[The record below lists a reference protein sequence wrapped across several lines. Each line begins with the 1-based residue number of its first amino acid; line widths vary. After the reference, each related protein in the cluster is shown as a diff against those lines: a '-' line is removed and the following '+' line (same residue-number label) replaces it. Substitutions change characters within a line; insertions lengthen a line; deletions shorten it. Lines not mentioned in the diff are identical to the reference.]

1 MTVLERFL
9 KYARVETTSC
19 EANECCPSTPGQKV
33 LGAMLAEELR
43 AMGIAD
49 AMMDEHGYVYAS
61 IPAKGAAER
70 PAIGLIAHM
79 DTSDGVKGPTDPQI
93 LRNYDGKAITLKNG
107 TVIDGFDFLPGLKGT
122 DLVVTAGDS
131 VLGADDKAGVAEIMT
146 LCERMAAPD
155 APDHGKICVAF
166 TPDEEIV
173 RGADL
178 FDVKRF
184 GADFAY
190 TVDGGA
196 LGELEYECFNAASC
210 IIAVK
215 GVNIH
220 PGSAKNQMKNASL
233 IAMEFAGMLPAWE
246 RPEHTEG
253 YEGFYHLTGMR
264 GDEESAELRYIIRDH
279 DAEKFEERKTAVCR
293 IGEYLNGKYGAGTV
307 EVQLKDSYRNMREI
321 IEAHPET
328 VERAKKAFLACGVEP
343 AIQPIR
349 GGTHGAR
356 LSFMGL
362 PCPNLS
368 TGGYNFH
375 GRKELI
381 SVQSMEKMTEV
392 LIELIRAEGQE
403 TGTRDGQEV

>member
-1 MTVLERFL
+1 MTVLDRFL
-9 KYARVETTSC
+9 KYARIETTSC
-19 EANECCPSTPGQKV
+19 EANGQCPSTPGQKV

-43 AMGIAD
+43 SMGVTD
-49 AMMDEHGYVYAS
+49 AEMDEHGYVYAT
-61 IPAKGAAER
+61 IPAKNGAGK

-93 LRNYDGKAITLKNG
+93 IRNYDGNAITLKNG
-107 TVIDGFDFLPGLKGT
+107 VVIDGFDFLPELKGM

-146 LCERMAAPD
+146 LCEKMTVSD
-155 APDHGKICVAF
+155 APDHRKICVAF
-166 TPDEEIV
+166 TPDEEIG

-178 FDVKRF
+178 FDVERF

-210 IIAVK
+210 KVVVK

-253 YEGFYHLTGMR
+253 YEGFYHLTGMK
-264 GDEESAELRYIIRDH
+264 GDEELAELQYILRDH
-279 DAEKFEERKTAVCR
+279 DAGKFEKRKETVLR
-293 IGEYLNGKYGAGTV
+293 IGEYLNCRYGAGTV
-307 EVQLKDSYRNMREI
+307 EVTVKDSYRNMKEI
-321 IEAHPET
+321 VEQHPEIMD
-328 VERAKKAFLACGVEP
+328 RAQKAFLDCGVEP
-343 AIQPIR
+343 IIRPIR
-349 GGTHGAR
+349 GGTDGAR

-368 TGGYNFH
+368 TGGFNFH

-381 SVQSMEKMTEV
+381 PVQAMEKMTDV
-392 LIELIRAEGQE
+392 LERLICSE
-403 TGTRDGQEV
+403 